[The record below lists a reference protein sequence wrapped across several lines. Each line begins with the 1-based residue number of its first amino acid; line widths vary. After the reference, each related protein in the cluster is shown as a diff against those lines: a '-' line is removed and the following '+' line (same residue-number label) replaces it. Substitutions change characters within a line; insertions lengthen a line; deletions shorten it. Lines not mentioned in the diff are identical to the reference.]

1 MYDVDYTASK
11 IDWYERNV
19 YMFKMK
25 MIEDQFNK
33 FSVMLQDKLDETD
46 EREIKTAM
54 MNLLDQ
60 VVKVER

>member
-11 IDWYERNV
+11 IDWYARNV
-19 YMFKMK
+19 YMLKMK
-25 MIEDQFNK
+25 MIEEQFDK
-33 FSVMLQDKLDETD
+33 LSVMLQDKLDEMD

>member
-1 MYDVDYTASK
+1 MRDVDYTASK
-11 IDWYERNV
+11 IDWYARNV
-19 YMFKMK
+19 YMLKMK
-25 MIEDQFNK
+25 MIEDQFDK

>member
-1 MYDVDYTASK
+1 MCDTDYTASK
-11 IDWYERNV
+11 IDWYARNV
-19 YMFKMK
+19 YMLKMK
-25 MIEDQFNK
+25 MIEEQFDEL
-33 FSVMLQDKLDETD
+33 SVMLQDKLDEMD

>member
-11 IDWYERNV
+11 IDWYARNV

-25 MIEDQFNK
+25 MIEDQFDK

>member
-11 IDWYERNV
+11 IDWYARNI
-19 YMFKMK
+19 YMLKMK
-25 MIEDQFNK
+25 MIEEQFDK
-33 FSVMLQDKLDETD
+33 LSVMLQDKLDEMD

>member
-1 MYDVDYTASK
+1 ML
-11 IDWYERNV
+11 
-19 YMFKMK
+19 KMK
-25 MIEDQFNK
+25 MIEEQFDK
-33 FSVMLQDKLDETD
+33 LSVMLQDKLDEMD

>member
-1 MYDVDYTASK
+1 MCNNDYTARN
-11 IDWYERNV
+11 IDWYARNV
-19 YMFKMK
+19 YMLKMK
-25 MIEDQFNK
+25 MIEEQFDK
-33 FSVMLQDKLDETD
+33 LSVMLQDKLDEMD

>member
-11 IDWYERNV
+11 IDWYARNV
-19 YMFKMK
+19 YMLKMK
-25 MIEDQFNK
+25 MIEEQFDK
-33 FSVMLQDKLDETD
+33 LSVMLQDKLDEMD
-46 EREIKTAM
+46 ELEIKTAM